1 MPKIKNIYGYDLDGV
16 LAIMSKRD
24 KPFSKQNGYERRE
37 FERIRAEM
45 YENSPLL
52 LQPLKPF
59 YIISGRKEKY
69 RNISDNWIKKNKLYP
84 IKTFYLEEG
93 KNFENILK
101 LKINKIKDNKVTVY
115 YEDDPKLIREI
126 QKALPSLQVVR
137 IKRDTKNVKIVHIQK
152 PEQIELF

>member
-24 KPFSKQNGYERRE
+24 KPYSKQNKYERKE
-37 FERIRAEM
+37 FEKIRAEM

-52 LQPLKPF
+52 LQPVKPF

-69 RNISDNWIKKNKLYP
+69 RSISDTWLKKNKLNP
-84 IKTFYLEEG
+84 IKTFYLEGG

-101 LKINKIKDNKVTVY
+101 LKVSKIKESKITVY
-115 YEDDPKLIREI
+115 YEDDVKLIREI

-137 IKRDTKNVKIVHIQK
+137 IKRDTKNVKVIHIQQ
-152 PEQIELF
+152 PEQIKLF